1 MRVAITGS
9 IGSGKSEMGKIL
21 KKLGYTVIDTDE
33 LAGQLL
39 EKGQDV
45 YGIVIEFFG
54 DKITDEQGNIRRDLL
69 ADRIFAHPDEKEE
82 LENMIHPRIWEEV
95 ERIHQQHVSEKV
107 VFTEVPLL
115 FETNSQSRFDK
126 SVVVIAEKNTAI
138 ERLMN
143 ERNFKHEQAERR
155 WNTQMDIQEKMS
167 LADDVIFNNSDI
179 NDFVIEINRY
189 LIKLLK

>member
-9 IGSGKSEMGKIL
+9 IGSGKSEMGRTLRKM
-21 KKLGYTVIDTDE
+21 GYTVIDSDI
-33 LAGQLL
+33 LASDLL
-39 EKGQDV
+39 EKNQVV
-45 YGIVIEFFG
+45 YGLVIELFG

-69 ADRIFAHPDEKEE
+69 ADRIFVHPDEKEK
-82 LENMIHPRIWEEV
+82 LENMMHPRIWEEV
-95 ERIHQQHVSEKV
+95 ERIHQQHDSENII
-107 VFTEVPLL
+107 FTEVPLL
-115 FETNSQSRFDK
+115 FETNSQNRFDK
-126 SVVVIAEKNTAI
+126 SVVVIAEKNIAI
-138 ERLMN
+138 ERLMK

-155 WNTQMDIQEKMS
+155 WNNQMDIQEKMG